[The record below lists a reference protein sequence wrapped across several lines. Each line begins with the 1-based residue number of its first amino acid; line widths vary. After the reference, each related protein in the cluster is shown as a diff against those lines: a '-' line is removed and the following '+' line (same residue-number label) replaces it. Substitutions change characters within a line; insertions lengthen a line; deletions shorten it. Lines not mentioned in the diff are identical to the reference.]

1 MYVPDVKK
9 MFACGSNIKIALT
22 NFTDD
27 EFPRLLH
34 LFQYK
39 SQVRNTHAPVEKDI
53 ATSNNISMTGRIR

>member
-27 EFPRLLH
+27 EG
-34 LFQYK
+34 QDYCIYCNIKAK
-39 SQVRNTHAPVEKDI
+39 SE
-53 ATSNNISMTGRIR
+53 IRMRQLRKT